1 VLRKREV
8 VDFETMTYQ
17 SPEASGRSKR
27 EPWETL
33 MFGTLNAVIEP
44 LVRAG
49 VVSPLP
55 CPQSLIVL
63 ESRGRTSGRLRRT
76 PLVAAIIGDL
86 AVIGTVRP
94 RRSQWIRNAAA
105 SPNVRYFRF
114 GRARE
119 AHAFVF
125 IPGERELV
133 FGSMSPLAQLVAAA
147 MLPSAEVAN
156 FAFAILVDRG

>member
-1 VLRKREV
+1 
-8 VDFETMTYQ
+8 
-17 SPEASGRSKR
+17 
-27 EPWETL
+27 
-33 MFGTLNAVIEP
+33 MFGSLNTVIET

-49 VVSPLP
+49 VVMPLP

-63 ESRGRTSGRLRRT
+63 ESRGRTTGQLRRT
-76 PLVAAIIGDL
+76 PLVAKIIGDL
-86 AVIGTVRP
+86 AVIGTVRA

-119 AHAFVF
+119 AQAFVF

-133 FGSMSPLAQLVAAA
+133 LGSMSRLAQFFAAA
-147 MLPSAEVAN
+147 MVPSAEAAN
-156 FAFAILVDRG
+156 FAFAILVDRS